1 MTLSPRVIFR
11 ADGGPKIGGGHVSR
25 CLALAEALHNA
36 GWETIFAVEAPAL
49 PFLRSHPLGR
59 KYIELPDAK
68 PLTLAAAA
76 GGRVDMLFVDHYGLG
91 AEFEMASRAFADRI
105 VAFDDLPTRSHDVD
119 VLIDYTAGRT
129 AAAYADLVGPG
140 TRILAGSR
148 YVPLKSAFAQ
158 ARPAALARRA
168 ARGPVQ
174 RLLVSLGAGDA
185 LDTLRIALEGVA
197 QLPPDLEVDLVAGG
211 AADIN
216 ALTALLARF
225 ERHYGLHIGVRDLS
239 ALMTSADIALGA
251 VGVTAWERCGMGL
264 PTVLI
269 QIADNQRDSIVS
281 LEEAGAGIA
290 LGSTETI
297 TPEMVAKALG
307 HLIADDQA
315 RRSMSRAAAALCDGL
330 GASRIALALPPV
342 GAEIALRSATV
353 ADEALLLAWQN
364 EPATRRFSRTPGVPT
379 PQEHKAWLKR
389 TLDDQSRLLCV
400 VLSKDV
406 PVGMLRLDRSDDETG
421 FEVSIV
427 ISEANSGRGLARG
440 ALAVASRM
448 FPWAELRAEVL
459 PGNDRSHALFR
470 AAGYRLDSDGLY
482 RLPASLA
489 A

>member
-1 MTLSPRVIFR
+1 LGASPRVIFR
-11 ADGGPKIGGGHVSR
+11 ADGGPRIGGGHVSR
-25 CLALAEALHNA
+25 CLALAEALNNA
-36 GWETIFAVEAPAL
+36 GWETVFAVEAPAM

-59 KYIELPDAK
+59 SVIELADAK
-68 PLTLAAAA
+68 CSTLARAA
-76 GGRVDMLFVDHYGLG
+76 GGRTELLIVDHYGLG
-91 AEFEMASRAFADRI
+91 ADFELEARGFAGS
-105 VAFDDLPTRSHDVD
+105 VAAFDDIPTRRHAVD

-129 AAAYADLVGPG
+129 ASAYADLVAPG
-140 TRILAGSR
+140 TRVLAGSR
-148 YVPLKSAFAQ
+148 FVPLKSAFAQ
-158 ARPAALARRA
+158 ARPVALARRA
-168 ARGPVQ
+168 ARAPVE

-197 QLPPDLEVDLVAGG
+197 DLPPELEVDLVAGG

-225 ERHYGLHIGVRDLS
+225 PRHYGLHIGVRDLS

-269 QIADNQRDSIVS
+269 QIADNQRDAIAS

-297 TPEMVAKALG
+297 TPDMVSKALG

-330 GASRIALALPPV
+330 GSTRIALALPPA
-342 GAEIALRSATV
+342 GADVALRSATTE
-353 ADEALLLAWQN
+353 DEGLLLAWQK

-379 PQEHKAWLKR
+379 PAEHRAWLKR
-389 TLDDQSRLLCV
+389 TLDDQSRLLCI
-400 VLSKDV
+400 VLSKDQ

-427 ISEANSGRGLARG
+427 ISEANSGRGLARA

-470 AAGYRLDSDGLY
+470 AAGYRLDADGLY

>member
-1 MTLSPRVIFR
+1 MASAPRVIFR
-11 ADGGPKIGGGHVSR
+11 ADGGPRIGGGHVSR
-25 CLALAEALHNA
+25 CLALAEALDHA
-36 GWETIFAVEAPAL
+36 GWDTAFAVEAPAL

-59 KYIELPDAK
+59 NVVQLADAR
-68 PLTLAAAA
+68 PETLAKAL
-76 GGRVDMLFVDHYGLG
+76 GGRVAMLFVDHYGLG
-91 AEFEMASRAFADRI
+91 ADFEASARGFADRV
-105 VAFDDLPTRSHDVD
+105 VAFDDIPTRVHDVD
-119 VLIDYTAGRT
+119 VLIDYTAGRS
-129 AAAYADLVGPG
+129 AAAYAGLVAPR
-140 TRILAGSR
+140 TRLLTGSR
-148 YVPLKSAFAQ
+148 FVPLKAAFAQ

-168 ARGPVQ
+168 ARRPVE

-197 QLPPDLEVDLVAGG
+197 QLPPELEVDLVAGG

-239 ALMTSADIALGA
+239 ALMTRADIALGA

-269 QIADNQRDSIVS
+269 QIADNQRDAIAS

-297 TPEMVAKALG
+297 TPDQVAKALG

-330 GASRIALALPPV
+330 GATRIALSLPPA
-342 GAEIALRSATV
+342 GADVALRSAV
-353 ADEALLLAWQN
+353 PEDEALLLSWQQ

-389 TLDDQSRLLCV
+389 TLDDQSRLLCI
-400 VLSKDV
+400 VLAKDS

-427 ISEANSGRGLARG
+427 ISEAHSGRGLARA

-470 AAGYRLDSDGLY
+470 AAGYRLDADGLY
-482 RLPASLA
+482 RLPASIA